1 MVRGQGNTLAGK
13 TEGRHVAHP
22 GRAATAG
29 LRPPCA
35 PAPEFDLDALLVST
49 FAVAV
54 AEIGDKTQLLALVL
68 AARYRKPWP
77 IIAGILVATVLNHA
91 LAAWFGS
98 LVSGWISPD
107 VLRWGVVISF
117 AAVAAWALVP
127 DKLDEGEV
135 KPPRFG
141 AFVATLIA
149 FFIVEIGDKTQV
161 ATVVLAA
168 QYSPLWQV
176 ITGTT
181 LGMAIANVPVVLL
194 GSRFAAKLPL
204 KAARYAAAAI
214 FAGLALWVA
223 VGGLPG

>member
-1 MVRGQGNTLAGK
+1 M
-13 TEGRHVAHP
+13 
-22 GRAATAG
+22 
-29 LRPPCA
+29 
-35 PAPEFDLDALLVST
+35 DALFVST
-49 FAVAV
+49 LAVAV

-98 LVSGWISPD
+98 LVSGWISPE
-107 VLRWGVVISF
+107 VLRWGVVLSF

-127 DKLDEGEV
+127 DKLDEDEV

-176 ITGTT
+176 IAGTT

-214 FAGLALWVA
+214 FAALAVWVA